1 MRRLVV
7 GAALMLAAPS
17 SAAPGSYGIGRTPS
31 ATELRA
37 ADVSVAPDGR
47 GLPRGHGSGREGATL
62 YQALCAACHGVRGE
76 GRDDFPALVGG
87 QGTLGTARPTLTVG
101 SYWPYAT
108 TLWDYI
114 HRAMPY
120 WSPGTLTTDQV
131 YALTA
136 FILEMNGVIA
146 VDTVLDETTLA
157 RLRMPNRDGFVS
169 DPRPD
174 IRAKQAAAPVR

>member
-1 MRRLVV
+1 
-7 GAALMLAAPS
+7 
-17 SAAPGSYGIGRTPS
+17 
-31 ATELRA
+31 
-37 ADVSVAPDGR
+37 
-47 GLPRGHGSGREGATL
+47 
-62 YQALCAACHGVRGE
+62 VRGE
-76 GRDDFPALVGG
+76 GRNDFPALVGG
-87 QGTLGTARPTLTVG
+87 QGTLRTATPMLTVG

-136 FILEMNGVIA
+136 FILQMNGVIA

-174 IRAKQAAAPVR
+174 IRAKQVAAPVR

>member
-7 GAALMLAAPS
+7 GAALTLATLA
-17 SAAPGSYGIGRTPS
+17 SAAPRRYGIGRTPT
-31 ATELRA
+31 ADDLRA
-37 ADVSVAPDGR
+37 ASISVAPDGR
-47 GLPRGHGSGREGATL
+47 GLPPGHGSGREGAVL
-62 YQALCAACHGVRGE
+62 YQALCATCHGVRGE
-76 GRDDFPALVGG
+76 GRNDFPALVGG
-87 QGTLGTARPTLTVG
+87 QGTLRTATPMLTVG

-136 FILEMNGVIA
+136 FILQMNGVIA
-146 VDTVLDETTLA
+146 IDTVLDETTLA

-174 IRAKQAAAPVR
+174 IRAKQVAAPVR